1 MVPARDAIKAVRSLY
16 LRALRA
22 IRDYGCRLSRRY
34 RAEDAVTLRGYRHL
48 PVFAETRLEVTTASV
63 ALDEGVFELDATLD
77 LAIPDAGRRAIE
89 AGLTLEL
96 DYQIEIARVRRY
108 LPDAEVASLQ
118 QSYELSY
125 HALSQRYLLRNL
137 NTGEQQDFGTLQA
150 SLDRLAEV
158 RGLPLLDSSLLESG
172 SNYEFRVRAELNLR
186 TAPDSLGWLLFW
198 TDDWSATSEWYA
210 WTLRR

>member
-1 MVPARDAIKAVRSLY
+1 MSN
-16 LRALRA
+16 
-22 IRDYGCRLSRRY
+22 SRRVPCPQRQGSLGF
-34 RAEDAVTLRGYRHL
+34 RAAWLLCFLATFAA
-48 PVFAETRLEVTTASV
+48 PVFADTRLEVTTASV

-158 RGLPLLDSSLLESG
+158 RGLPLLDSSLLEPG
-172 SNYEFRVRAELNLR
+172 STYEFRVRAELNLR

>member
-1 MVPARDAIKAVRSLY
+1 MSN
-16 LRALRA
+16 
-22 IRDYGCRLSRRY
+22 SRREPCQQRQGSLGF
-34 RAEDAVTLRGYRHL
+34 RAAWLLCFIAT
-48 PVFAETRLEVTTASV
+48 FAAPAFADTRLEVIAASV
-63 ALDEGVFELDATLD
+63 AVDEGVFELDARLD
-77 LAIPDAGRRAIE
+77 LAVPEAGRRAIE

-108 LPDAEVASLQ
+108 VPDAEVASLQ

-137 NTGEQQDFGTLQA
+137 NAGEQQDFGTFQA
-150 SLDRLAEV
+150 ALDRLAEV
-158 RGLPLLDSSLLESG
+158 RGLPLLDSSLLEPG
-172 SNYEFRVRAELNLR
+172 STYEFRVRAELNLR

>member
-1 MVPARDAIKAVRSLY
+1 MSNSCRVPCLRRQGSLGF
-16 LRALRA
+16 RAAWLLCFLA
-22 IRDYGCRLSRRY
+22 TF
-34 RAEDAVTLRGYRHL
+34 AA
-48 PVFAETRLEVTTASV
+48 PVFADTRLEVTAASV
-63 ALDEGVFELDATLD
+63 ALDEGLFELDATLD
-77 LAIPDAGRRAIE
+77 LAIPEAGRRAIE

-158 RGLPLLDSSLLESG
+158 RGLPLLDSSLLETG
-172 SNYEFRVRAELNLR
+172 STYEFRVRAELNLR

>member
-1 MVPARDAIKAVRSLY
+1 MLVMSN
-16 LRALRA
+16 
-22 IRDYGCRLSRRY
+22 SRREPCQQRQGSLGF
-34 RAEDAVTLRGYRHL
+34 RAAWLLCFIAT
-48 PVFAETRLEVTTASV
+48 FAAPAFADTRLEVIAASV
-63 ALDEGVFELDATLD
+63 AVDEGVFELDARLD
-77 LAIPDAGRRAIE
+77 LAVPEAGRRAIE

-108 LPDAEVASLQ
+108 VPDAEVASLQ

-137 NTGEQQDFGTLQA
+137 NAGEQQDFGTFQA
-150 SLDRLAEV
+150 ALDRLAEV
-158 RGLPLLDSSLLESG
+158 RGLPLLDSSLLEPG
-172 SNYEFRVRAELNLR
+172 STYEFRVRAELNLR

>member
-1 MVPARDAIKAVRSLY
+1 MSNNHRVPCPRRQGSLGF
-16 LRALRA
+16 RAAWLLCFLA
-22 IRDYGCRLSRRY
+22 TF
-34 RAEDAVTLRGYRHL
+34 AA
-48 PVFAETRLEVTTASV
+48 PVFADTRLEVTAASV

-77 LAIPDAGRRAIE
+77 LTVPEAGRRAIE

-150 SLDRLAEV
+150 SLDRLEDILRAEESV
-158 RGLPLLDSSLLESG
+158 PVLDSSLLEPG
-172 SNYEFRVRAELNLR
+172 STYEFRVRAELNLR

>member
-1 MVPARDAIKAVRSLY
+1 MSNSHRVPCPQRRGSLGFPAAW
-16 LRALRA
+16 LLCFLATFA
-22 IRDYGCRLSRRY
+22 
-34 RAEDAVTLRGYRHL
+34 A
-48 PVFAETRLEVTTASV
+48 PVFADTRLEVTAASV
-63 ALDEGVFELDATLD
+63 ALDEGVFELDARLD
-77 LAIPDAGRRAIE
+77 LTIPEAGRRAIE

-96 DYQIEIARVRRY
+96 DYQIEVARVRRY
-108 LPDAEVASLQ
+108 VPDAEVASLQ

-158 RGLPLLDSSLLESG
+158 RGLPLLDSSLLEPG
-172 SNYEFRVRAELNLR
+172 STYEFRVRAELNLR

>member
-1 MVPARDAIKAVRSLY
+1 MSNSCRVPCPQRQGSLGF
-16 LRALRA
+16 RAAWLLCFLA
-22 IRDYGCRLSRRY
+22 TF
-34 RAEDAVTLRGYRHL
+34 AA
-48 PVFAETRLEVTTASV
+48 PVFADTRLEVTAASV

-77 LAIPDAGRRAIE
+77 LAIPEAGRRAIE

-108 LPDAEVASLQ
+108 VPDAEVASLQ

-150 SLDRLAEV
+150 TLDRLAEV
-158 RGLPLLDSSLLESG
+158 RGLPLLDSSLLEPG
-172 SNYEFRVRAELNLR
+172 STYEFRVRAELNLR

>member
-1 MVPARDAIKAVRSLY
+1 MSNSCRVPCLRRQGSLGF
-16 LRALRA
+16 RAAWLLGFLA
-22 IRDYGCRLSRRY
+22 
-34 RAEDAVTLRGYRHL
+34 T
-48 PVFAETRLEVTTASV
+48 FAAPAFADTRLEVTAASV

-77 LAIPDAGRRAIE
+77 LAVPEAGRRAIE

-108 LPDAEVASLQ
+108 LPDAEVASLH
-118 QSYELSY
+118 QSYELSF

-158 RGLPLLDSSLLESG
+158 RGLPLLDSSLLEPG
-172 SNYEFRVRAELNLR
+172 STYEFRVRAELNLR

-198 TDDWSATSEWYA
+198 TDDWSATSEWFA

>member
-1 MVPARDAIKAVRSLY
+1 LAD
-16 LRALRA
+16 
-22 IRDYGCRLSRRY
+22 
-34 RAEDAVTLRGYRHL
+34 
-48 PVFAETRLEVTTASV
+48 TRLEVMGASV
-63 ALDEGVFELDATLD
+63 ALDEGVYELDARLD
-77 LAIPDAGRRAIE
+77 LAIREGGRRAID

-96 DYQIEIARVRRY
+96 DYHIEISRVRRY

-158 RGLPLLDSSLLESG
+158 RGLPLIDSSLLEPG
-172 SNYEFRVRAELNLR
+172 STYEFRVRAELNLR
-186 TAPDSLGWLLFW
+186 TAPDTLGWLLFW

>member
-1 MVPARDAIKAVRSLY
+1 M
-16 LRALRA
+16 
-22 IRDYGCRLSRRY
+22 G
-34 RAEDAVTLRGYRHL
+34 
-48 PVFAETRLEVTTASV
+48 ASV
-63 ALDEGVFELDATLD
+63 ALDEGVYELDARLD
-77 LAIPDAGRRAIE
+77 LAIPEEGRRAID

-96 DYQIEIARVRRY
+96 DYHIEISRVRRY

-158 RGLPLLDSSLLESG
+158 RGLPLIDSSLLEPG
-172 SNYEFRVRAELNLR
+172 STYEFRVRAELNLR
-186 TAPDSLGWLLFW
+186 TAPDTLGWLLFW

>member
-1 MVPARDAIKAVRSLY
+1 MSNTCRVPCLRRQGSLGF
-16 LRALRA
+16 RAAWLLCFLA
-22 IRDYGCRLSRRY
+22 TF
-34 RAEDAVTLRGYRHL
+34 AA
-48 PVFAETRLEVTTASV
+48 PVFADTRLEVTTATV

-172 SNYEFRVRAELNLR
+172 STYEFRVRAELNLR

>member
-1 MVPARDAIKAVRSLY
+1 MLVMSN
-16 LRALRA
+16 
-22 IRDYGCRLSRRY
+22 SRRVPCPQRQG
-34 RAEDAVTLRGYRHL
+34 RA
-48 PVFAETRLEVTTASV
+48 VFRAAWLLCFLATFAAPAFADTRLEVMGASV
-63 ALDEGVFELDATLD
+63 ALDEGVYELDARLD
-77 LAIPDAGRRAIE
+77 LAIPEGGRRAID

-96 DYQIEIARVRRY
+96 DYHIDVSRVRRY

-150 SLDRLAEV
+150 SIDRLAEV
-158 RGLPLLDSSLLESG
+158 RGLPLLDSSLLEPG
-172 SNYEFRVRAELNLR
+172 SAYEFRVRAELNLR
-186 TAPDSLGWLLFW
+186 TAPDTLGWLLFW

>member
-1 MVPARDAIKAVRSLY
+1 MLVMSNSSHVPRMRWPGSRGF
-16 LRALRA
+16 RAAWLLCFLA
-22 IRDYGCRLSRRY
+22 TI
-34 RAEDAVTLRGYRHL
+34 AT
-48 PVFAETRLEVTTASV
+48 PVFADTRLEVTGASV
-63 ALDEGVFELDATLD
+63 AIDDGVFELDARLD
-77 LAIPDAGRRAIE
+77 IRIPEAGRRAIE

-108 LPDAEVASLQ
+108 LPDPEVASLQ
-118 QSYELSY
+118 QRFELSY
-125 HALSQRYLLRNL
+125 HALSQRYLVRNL

-150 SLDRLAEV
+150 SLDRIAEV
-158 RGLPLLDSSLLESG
+158 RGLPLLDSSLLEPRST
-172 SNYEFRVRAELNLR
+172 YEFRVRAELNLH